1 MGRKISK
8 AFFSGPELKGFAAM
22 PKAVRQDICGTSI
35 IPRPKVGSEKL
46 SNNDH
51 VWARIESSSQVTA
64 SADCKKS
71 WDNKYK
77 KL

>member
-1 MGRKISK
+1 MGRKISE

-51 VWARIESSSQVTA
+51 VWARMESASQVTTT
-64 SADCKKS
+64 ADGAECR
-71 WDNKYK
+71 DNKLQK
-77 KL
+77 V